1 MKGAS
6 DAFRELRGRDMLN
19 FTCTS
24 NADKQLLPLIR
35 LRVPPEVPILAQ
47 PAQRSELKL
56 A

>member
-1 MKGAS
+1 
-6 DAFRELRGRDMLN
+6 MLN

-47 PAQRSELKL
+47 LLNAQNLN
-56 A
+56 